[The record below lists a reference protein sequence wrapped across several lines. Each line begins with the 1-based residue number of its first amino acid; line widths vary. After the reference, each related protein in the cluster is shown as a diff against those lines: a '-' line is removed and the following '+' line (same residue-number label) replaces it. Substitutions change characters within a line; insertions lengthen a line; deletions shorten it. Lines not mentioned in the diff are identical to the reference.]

1 MDDLKIKETDDL
13 STPEENINTD
23 ITEDKKDKKPI
34 NKKKIISEILIV
46 LLISAVTFTILL
58 SFQDLGEVWKTL
70 QTANLKYIGIAI
82 LCVIAYLLLWPL
94 SLCLIARVKG
104 IKKNFT
110 TSYLIGASEH
120 FFNGIT
126 PFSTGGQPIQIY
138 LYTKKKITAAES
150 TGLILT
156 NFVAYMIATNVF
168 AIAALCYY
176 TTFSGNFSNS
186 TRWIVILGFVMNFL
200 TLVFM
205 ILMATCKFIRDFFKK
220 VLLALCKIKFI
231 GKFLTK
237 LIPFFDNYCANAQ
250 TASKEIFSHGWT
262 FLGAIILKAIPLF
275 FYYAIP
281 FFILRS
287 LDVELAW
294 NILPIIMLATAFAIT
309 TMVWVPTPG
318 GTGGIE
324 IAFTTIFTT
333 FAGVTSSIASAGMV
347 IWRGVTYYLLM
358 LLSAITY
365 IIYELLVKRANKKEK
380 SNNEE
385 GCPTNR

>member
-1 MDDLKIKETDDL
+1 MTEKNIENNNEDLINNSKNKE
-13 STPEENINTD
+13 
-23 ITEDKKDKKPI
+23 KKPI
-34 NKKKIISEILIV
+34 NKKKLIAEILIV

-58 SFQDLGEVWKTL
+58 SFQDISEVWHTM
-70 QTANLKYIGIAI
+70 QNANLKDLGIAI
-82 LCVIAYLLLWPL
+82 ACLILYTLIWPF
-94 SLCLIARVKG
+94 SLCLIAKA
-104 IKKNFT
+104 KNLKHHFID
-110 TSYLIGASEH
+110 SYLIGYTEH

-138 LYTKKKITAAES
+138 LYTKRKITAAES

-168 AIAALCYY
+168 AIAALVFYGK
-176 TTFSGNFSNS
+176 FSANFTPS
-186 TRWIVILGFVMNFL
+186 TVWMVGLGFAMNFF

-220 VLLALCKIKFI
+220 ILLSLCKIKFL

-237 LIPFFDNYCANAQ
+237 LVPIFDNYCANAQ
-250 TASKEIFSHGWT
+250 TASKEIFSHVWS
-262 FLGAIILKAIPLF
+262 FIGAILIRGLALV

-287 LDVELAW
+287 LDVSLAW
-294 NILPIIMLATAFAIT
+294 NMLPLIMLASAFAIT

-333 FAGVTSSIASAGMV
+333 FAGVTASIGSAGML
-347 IWRGVTYYLLM
+347 IWRGITYYFLM
-358 LLSAITY
+358 LISAISY
-365 IIYELLVKRANKKEK
+365 IIFEIKVKHNRKKE
-380 SNNEE
+380 SVINDT
-385 GCPTNR
+385 CITNRGQQDI